1 MRARTLTVDSLASAE
16 EAEWEERRLCL
27 KEIDFI
33 FSLPNLA
40 GGSCNKGNKEKV
52 RTMENKKN
60 GYLSVNRTMENK
72 KNGYLSAHHSPGNS
86 SYNREQ
92 EKQEEQQLFNRQS
105 FSRKGFVE
113 GRTTTAL

>member
-60 GYLSVNRTMENK
+60 GYLS
-72 KNGYLSAHHSPGNS
+72 AHHSPGNS